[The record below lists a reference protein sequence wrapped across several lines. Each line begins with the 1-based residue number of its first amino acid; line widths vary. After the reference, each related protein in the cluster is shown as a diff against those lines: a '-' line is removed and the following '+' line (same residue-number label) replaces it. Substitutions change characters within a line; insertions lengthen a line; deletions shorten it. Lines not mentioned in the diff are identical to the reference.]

1 MAEWASSS
9 VAVRRS
15 WGWWRCRWRGG
26 FIRAGARGK
35 HRPEGAARSNYLQ
48 GSPLGE
54 GLHRQRDMHPSF
66 FWHCWR
72 QQAILD
78 LHVVY
83 VSKKK
88 AQRYSPGVPH
98 ANADTGGS
106 SPGASYRALPE
117 WLPGA
122 SPAPACMSG
131 WLPQPSRGLGRFGC
145 IKCAT
150 TEPNTKAPYQK
161 APIIGTHLKP
171 IARTHNSNNPA
182 RRRYVITHTHATQPS
197 AANPWT

>member
-1 MAEWASSS
+1 MAEWASSL

-35 HRPEGAARSNYLQ
+35 HRPESAARSNYLQ

-72 QQAILD
+72 QQILD

-88 AQRYSPGVPH
+88 AQWHSPGVPH
-98 ANADTGGS
+98 ANADTRGG

-122 SPAPACMSG
+122 SPAPACLSG
-131 WLPQPSRGLGRFGC
+131 CHIRVVGLDALG
-145 IKCAT
+145 I
-150 TEPNTKAPYQK
+150 
-161 APIIGTHLKP
+161 
-171 IARTHNSNNPA
+171 SSA
-182 RRRYVITHTHATQPS
+182 RRLNPIQKLPTNSPHHRHSLEAHCMHTQFQQPRS
-197 AANPWT
+197 